1 MRINTLKPFRSTF
14 SKVVFLLSAVN
25 AGLLLIVLTL
35 YFYMLQQEKEIFKSS
50 NELYN
55 NEIESLLKLNSESYT
70 SIVADIT
77 YWDEFVTFT
86 KTRDIS
92 WFNRSVANIIDT
104 YKVQYLAAYSLDGN
118 LITKVSTIKIKSKD
132 FIPKEALK
140 KLYEKKIDKFY
151 LKIPEGIVEV
161 YGATI
166 HPSDDPFKNKSKP
179 SGYFIMV
186 RLLDENYFSNIEQV
200 CSSKIKF
207 YTGKET
213 AYKTVFKIVSLKDYQ
228 GNTIAELYV
237 KRAYDIDF
245 YITKSI
251 LFIMALALIIS
262 WIVYYFYSVKWAKLP
277 ISLIRKILISE
288 DKSAIHSLK
297 NIKGEFRYI
306 GKLFEENLAQ
316 RNLLHQAKEKAEES
330 DKLKSAFLTNL
341 SHEIR
346 TPMNAVIG
354 FSELLEDASISEQ
367 EKIEYRKI
375 INKSGKNL
383 ITIIDDLIEMSRIDT
398 KQVIPLYS
406 DFDLNASVKNI
417 FTVMQQSATTKNVEF
432 SLVNNSPNFLK
443 RIISDKTK
451 VERILKNLLL
461 NAIKFTDKG
470 IIELRYEVDVAKALI
485 HFAIRDTGIGIEESN
500 IDIIFKRFRKV
511 QNDHTIRGAG
521 LGLGLAISKE
531 YVAMLGGTLEVQSE
545 IGVGSTFLCTIPLL
559 IDEKAVNINSA
570 MTDEESGNNV
580 ETILVA
586 EDDRFNFLL
595 IEKILALKNYKVIRA
610 EDGEKA
616 VALCLAH
623 PEIDLVLMD
632 IKMPKLDG
640 YEAFKKIRA
649 ARPNLPIVAQTAYT
663 SSEEVEKIFQLGFAA
678 YLSKPISKEK
688 LYILI
693 DNMVNYR
700 S

>member
-1 MRINTLKPFRSTF
+1 MKLNTLMPFRSTF
-14 SKVVFLLSAVN
+14 AKVAFLLSAVN

-35 YFYMLQQEKEIFKSS
+35 YFYMRQQEKEIFKSS

-86 KTRDIS
+86 KTKDIS

-104 YKVQYLAAYSLDGN
+104 YKVQYLAAYSLDGTQ
-118 LITKVSTIKIKSKD
+118 ITKVSTIKIKTKD
-132 FIPKEALK
+132 FIPKAALK

-151 LKIPEGIVEV
+151 WRIPEGIVEV

-166 HPSDDPFKNKSKP
+166 HPSDDPFKNKFKP

-186 RLLDENYFSNIEQV
+186 RLLDENYFNNIEQV

-213 AYKTVFKIVSLKDYQ
+213 AKKTVFKIVPLNDFQ
-228 GNTIAELYV
+228 GNTIAELYI

-251 LFIMALALIIS
+251 LFIMALALILS
-262 WIVYYFYSVKWAKLP
+262 WVVYYYYSVKWAKLP
-277 ISLIRKILISE
+277 ISLIRKILLSE

-316 RNLLHQAKEKAEES
+316 RDLLHQAKEKAEES

-354 FSELLEDASISEQ
+354 FSELLEDASISET
-367 EKIEYRKI
+367 EKTEYRKI

-406 DFDLNASVKNI
+406 DFDWNASIKNI
-417 FTVMQQSATTKNVEF
+417 FNAVQQASTNKNVEF
-432 SLVNNSPNFLK
+432 SLVNKSPNFSK

-451 VERILKNLLL
+451 VERIIKNLLW
-461 NAIKFTDKG
+461 NAVKFTDKG
-470 IIELRYEVDVAKALI
+470 IIELLYEIDTTNACI
-485 HFAIRDTGIGIEESN
+485 TFAVKDTGIGIEESN
-500 IDIIFKRFRKV
+500 QEIIFKRFRKV

-521 LGLGLAISKE
+521 LGLGLAISME
-531 YVAMLGGTLEVQSE
+531 YVTMLGGTLEVQSE

-570 MTDEESGNNV
+570 MTEESTENSV

-595 IEKILALKNYKVIRA
+595 IEKILSLKNYKVLRA

-616 VALCLAH
+616 VALCRQH
-623 PEIDLVLMD
+623 PEIDMVLMD

-640 YEAFKKIRA
+640 YEAFKQIRA
-649 ARPNLPIVAQTAYT
+649 ERPNLPIVAQTAYT
-663 SSEEVEKIFQLGFAA
+663 SSEEVEKIFKMGFAA

-693 DNMVNYR
+693 DNLENFR